1 MKKPLAIAGAI
12 LALAGAAAAGEAAAG
27 DATKPGVIDFGA
39 RLEAMDKALD
49 SHCETKTTRETAPFM
64 PIHAVQ
70 HQIDCEGFA
79 YFGAARK
86 AEFVFGDGA
95 LIFVWILTNKSE
107 EADLERAFRDAY
119 GEPTHVSAAF
129 TAFADDHAA
138 LRKDIPEALF
148 YSPAIAEQY
157 RAFFDSQTK

>member
-1 MKKPLAIAGAI
+1 MKKPLAIAGAM
-12 LALAGAAAAGEAAAG
+12 LALTGAAAAG
-27 DATKPGVIDFGA
+27 DATKPGVINFGA
-39 RLEAMDKALD
+39 SVAAMDKALD
-49 SHCETKTTRETAPFM
+49 NHCEAKTTRETEPFM

-79 YFGAARK
+79 YYGAARK
-86 AEFVFGDGA
+86 AEFVFGDDT
-95 LIFVWILTNKSE
+95 LIFVWILTDKSE